1 MRPKRRGIITG
12 RTAAAF
18 IVFVIL
24 VFVLAAPTKAQAA
37 SFHDVTEAGWFAE
50 AVETLADANIIAGR
64 ADGTFGP
71 YDPVTRAEFAVLIVR
86 CLNLPAASEHPF
98 LDFPRG
104 VWFEPAV
111 AALYQAKL
119 ASGRSS
125 REFAPYSSITRQQAV
140 TLAVRSLA
148 YRLQQQPIDG
158 VDLGLSD
165 TDIAA
170 WLVGYSDRGLIAGP
184 HRAAAANA
192 YRLQL
197 LAGQSDGGFR
207 PLAPMTRGEAAA
219 LLYAALFKELVPLEE
234 LPIPAPVDPTPPPP
248 VQPHLPPLFQPASTG
263 SRGDHVFWLEQRL
276 AALTYRPGPI
286 DGVFDERTRHA
297 VIAFQKWEGLKRDGV
312 VGPETWSRLA
322 GAGIPTARRSGSGI
336 WIEVNLAKQVF
347 LYVQNGKVTRTLPT
361 STGAS
366 FRYRSAPYTVQ
377 RKAIADGPRYRALYI
392 NPGNVLAIH
401 GYPYVPTYPAS
412 QGCIRLPKWDM
423 DDLRAN
429 DATQPMIPNGT
440 KVYIY

>member
-1 MRPKRRGIITG
+1 MQPKRQGVIVG
-12 RTAAAF
+12 RAGAAL

-24 VFVLAAPTKAQAA
+24 VLALTTPSEAQAA
-37 SFHDVTEAGWFAE
+37 SFHDVTAADWFAE

-64 ADGTFGP
+64 QDGTFGP
-71 YDPVTRAEFAVLIVR
+71 HDPVTRAQFAVLIVR
-86 CLNLPAASEHPF
+86 CLNLPAASQHPF

-125 REFAPYSSITRQQAV
+125 TEFAPYSTITRQQAV

-148 YRLQQQPIDG
+148 YRLQQQPSDG

-165 TDIAA
+165 QDVAA
-170 WLVGYSDRGLIAGP
+170 WLAGYPDRGLIAEA

-192 YRLQL
+192 CRLQL
-197 LAGQSDGGFR
+197 LEGQSDGGFR

-219 LLYAALFKELVPLEE
+219 LLYAALFKELVPLSEF
-234 LPIPAPVDPTPPPP
+234 PIPVPVDTTPPPP
-248 VQPHLPPLFQPASTG
+248 SQPSLPALSQPVSIG
-263 SRGDHVFWLEQRL
+263 SRGDHVLWLEQRL

-297 VIAFQKWEGLKRDGV
+297 VIAFQKWEGLKRDGI

-322 GAGIPTARRSGSGI
+322 GAGIPTARRTGSGT

-347 LYVQNGKVTRTLPT
+347 LYVQNGQVTRTLPT

-366 FRYRSAPYTVQ
+366 FTYRSAPYTVQ
-377 RKAIADGPRYRALYI
+377 RKAIADGPRYRALYLI
-392 NPGNVLAIH
+392 PGTVLAIH

-412 QGCIRLPKWDM
+412 QGCIRLPMRDM